1 MSAETKATRAVVYAR
16 GGPVSE
22 PYMHTREYDRVVA
35 EPSLNTSAVPRGV
48 RGEIG
53 RQAGVFGE
61 RACVR
66 PLQVKPCKAKLEIAK
81 LEIGKQPWRFRA
93 NNVQ

>member
-1 MSAETKATRAVVYAR
+1 MVYVI

-22 PYMHTREYDRVVA
+22 PDMHTREYDRVVA
-35 EPSLNTSAVPRGV
+35 KPSLNTSAVPRGA
-48 RGEIG
+48 RGE
-53 RQAGVFGE
+53 RWDAKHGVFEE

-66 PLQVKPCKAKLEIAK
+66 PLQVKLEILK
-81 LEIGKQPWRFRA
+81 LEIGKKPRRLRA